1 MLTSDGA
8 VWTNT
13 REASPTEM
21 LVPMPM
27 LVFDMKSTGAMIFAG
42 STPIRQ
48 AIPKASQKPPLGT
61 QIQNEP
67 PLPPTTK
74 EGPQEVD
81 DEEELVGEAQQRPAS
96 EPETDPVAQR
106 ELGTRLEADSPD
118 QAARA
123 DIHKIELSIDSLPHL
138 QLSAPIPVT
147 AESLGENLCTATVH
161 ALKLSGTGDSVT
173 DALITVKEQI
183 EVLYERLTKL
193 TGLDEEESD
202 HLQFLKS
209 HTKSGDESP
218 KQKRGIWR

>member
-42 STPIRQ
+42 STPVRQ
-48 AIPKASQKPPLGT
+48 AIPKASQKPSLST
-61 QIQNEP
+61 QIQDEP
-67 PLPPTTK
+67 PLPPTPN
-74 EGPQEVD
+74 EGPHEAD
-81 DEEELVGEAQQRPAS
+81 DEKEVVGEAEQRPVS
-96 EPETDPVAQR
+96 EPETDLVAQR
-106 ELGTRLEADSPD
+106 ELDTRLEPD
-118 QAARA
+118 PPNQAARA

-147 AESLGENLCTATVH
+147 TESLGENLFTATVH
-161 ALKLSGTGDSVT
+161 ALNLSGTGDSAM

-183 EVLYERLTKL
+183 EALYEKLTKL
-193 TGLDEEESD
+193 TGLDEEERD
-202 HLQFLKS
+202 HLEFLQS
-209 HTKSGDESP
+209 HIKSGDESP
-218 KQKRGIWR
+218 KHKRGLWR

>member
-27 LVFDMKSTGAMIFAG
+27 LVFDMKSTGAMVFAG
-42 STPIRQ
+42 STPARQ
-48 AIPKASQKPPLGT
+48 TIPKVSQKPPLST
-61 QIQNEP
+61 QIQDEP
-67 PLPPTTK
+67 PLPPTTN
-74 EGPQEVD
+74 ERPHEVD
-81 DEEELVGEAQQRPAS
+81 DEEELVGEAEQRSVS
-96 EPETDPVAQR
+96 EPETDPVVQR
-106 ELGTRLEADSPD
+106 ELGARLESDPLD
-118 QAARA
+118 QPARA

-147 AESLGENLCTATVH
+147 TESLGENLFTATVH
-161 ALKLSGTGDSVT
+161 ALNLSGTGDSAM

-183 EVLYERLTKL
+183 EVLYEKLTKL
-193 TGLDEEESD
+193 NGLDEEESD

-209 HTKSGDESP
+209 HIKSSDESP
-218 KQKRGIWR
+218 KHKRGLWR